1 MGNSNTGKSPIA
13 QRTIHWRPGMLF
25 KCLLKRFLKRVHVL
39 SIKNTSLIGLGWLRS
54 MGSPRPTPT
63 RLFKVRLSAL

>member
-1 MGNSNTGKSPIA
+1 
-13 QRTIHWRPGMLF
+13 MLF
-25 KCLLKRFLKRVHVL
+25 KCLLKRFLKRLHVL